1 MQSVLERTVEQ
12 CEARLKT
19 YPNDLPTRERLAEA
33 LAAMRKNAEAAA
45 MYISAAEGWE
55 KAGRTQMAASQF
67 NKALGLAPERTDLI
81 ERIQKLVVPKKR

>member
-1 MQSVLERTVEQ
+1 
-12 CEARLKT
+12 
-19 YPNDLPTRERLAEA
+19 
-33 LAAMRKNAEAAA
+33 MRKNAEAAA